1 MTQVE
6 KHTKSTYRVIRNTLV
21 LSVCEFHGTQGF
33 YVGAVELVPCVPSIG
48 TQEKELGYGCQTQ
61 PKVRTPRE
69 QRGFSLV
76 HRF

>member
-48 TQEKELGYGCQTQ
+48 TQEKELAVAKHDCSAA
-61 PKVRTPRE
+61 
-69 QRGFSLV
+69 RGTWIAMYV
-76 HRF
+76 Q